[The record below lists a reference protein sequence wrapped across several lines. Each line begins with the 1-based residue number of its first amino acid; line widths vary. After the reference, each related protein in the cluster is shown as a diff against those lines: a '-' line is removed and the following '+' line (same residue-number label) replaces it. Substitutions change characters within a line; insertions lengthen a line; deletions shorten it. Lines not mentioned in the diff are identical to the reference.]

1 MSHFSDRSPCTACD
15 FVVNGLR
22 KTCARYCIRFSVF
35 YDGDKT
41 SGTCLPLCARR
52 FTFKMASK
60 KTPDDETLV
69 FSSDDEKKEG
79 IAAASKRKYTGS
91 FQYKVVFKESWKA
104 DYPVK
109 AAPNNKHKFRCIPCG
124 RNLSCHHQGLKD
136 VKDHCGNDTHK
147 MNLRGWRGYFKITS
161 AYSPTN
167 TPLKNKVLNAE
178 VAVANFLVQHNLPF
192 VTVDHLGPL
201 FKPNF
206 LIAKLVNPMAVLD
219 KRQVLLSIKLF
230 NRIATAILLSSA
242 RTTPI
247 VLVTMDQMTRE

>member
-1 MSHFSDRSPCTACD
+1 MPHFSDRSPCTACD

-22 KTCARYCIRFSVF
+22 KTCERYCIRSAVF

-41 SGTCLPLCARR
+41 SGYLFTSLCAEIYLQDGVKKKRTMMRPWFLLVMMRR
-52 FTFKMASK
+52 
-60 KTPDDETLV
+60 
-69 FSSDDEKKEG
+69 KKESLLHQNAN
-79 IAAASKRKYTGS
+79 ILVLFSTK
-91 FQYKVVFKESWKA
+91 
-104 DYPVK
+104 YPVK
-109 AAPNNKHKFRCIPCG
+109 AAPNNKYKFRCIPCG

-147 MNLRGWRGYFKITS
+147 MNLRGWRGYSKITS

>member
-1 MSHFSDRSPCTACD
+1 MMEIKHR
-15 FVVNGLR
+15 
-22 KTCARYCIRFSVF
+22 
-35 YDGDKT
+35 
-41 SGTCLPLCARR
+41 GTCLPLCARR

-60 KTPDDETLV
+60 KKTHDDETLIS
-69 FSSDDEKKEG
+69 SSDDEKKEG
-79 IAAASKRKYTGS
+79 ISAASKRKYTGS

-109 AAPNNKHKFRCIPCG
+109 AAPNNKYKSRCIPCG
-124 RNLSCHHQGLKD
+124 RNLSCHHQGLKYI
-136 VKDHCGNDTHK
+136 KNHCGNDTHK
-147 MNLRGWRGYFKITS
+147 INLRGWRGYSKITS

-192 VTVDHLGPL
+192 VTADHLGPL

-230 NRIATAILLSSA
+230 NRIVTAILLSSA